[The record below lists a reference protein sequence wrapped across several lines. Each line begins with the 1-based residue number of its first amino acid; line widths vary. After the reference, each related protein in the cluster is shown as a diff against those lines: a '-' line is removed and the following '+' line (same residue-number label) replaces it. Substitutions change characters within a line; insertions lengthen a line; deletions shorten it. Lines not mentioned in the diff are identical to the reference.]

1 MVLGKIFITSDRKK
15 SLECITILQGWCQ
28 IFFHLSVAKQ
38 SWKKKKMTNKRSGM
52 KMYLFR
58 EALLKGAECKQKIN

>member
-38 SWKKKKMTNKRSGM
+38 SWKKKKDD
-52 KMYLFR
+52 
-58 EALLKGAECKQKIN
+58 KQKEWNEDVPLQRSFVEGSRV